1 MSKQVN
7 KTTSQRAV
15 KPSGSQ
21 TAKDT
26 SSSPSHPLLR
36 NWMGGGLFFLMIWAW
51 AWLYYGSVLQMA
63 RDYSFWVAD
72 IRQMEFIMCQSFAG
86 FRWLGRL
93 LLQLYKFPW
102 LGGLFLAAML
112 TLTSCFTGYILCLR
126 GKLRGLRHLPALA
139 CVGVYTYHGINM
151 FFESETGYILV
162 VPFVVTVVLGVLAAI
177 LRAVR
182 GSRPADS
189 NTRNVLMEQV
199 VVVAIM
205 ACIIGYNEMQR
216 PYTRTISRLSVL
228 MEDQNWNEMQ
238 KVALS
243 NAIQS
248 NRPMACF
255 YAISLLHTGKI
266 AERMYDIRLDYD
278 SLYVHG
284 MDGQHNNCS
293 GMYIPEGSLHAGFI
307 QTCMHNCMEE
317 MVMNGPSIRL
327 LKLLVKSALM
337 RNEWELA
344 EKYLRILGDVPFE
357 GKFCD
362 KYGAMVHNTTM
373 IEADPEFARIRLT
386 EPIHDSFESFYQQPI
401 FMGYNLNLVEGRSM
415 EALTNSLCVCLYTK
429 LMPNFLERLQ
439 PIAGATPPEI
449 IADGVLLAST
459 KQPGI
464 EKNFPGLDYRTGRIQ
479 SFLQSIQPYMSDRP
493 GHAYELFSKYKGYYP
508 YYYFFGNLKATKKGY
523 TGEKTSSSGV
533 N

>member
-1 MSKQVN
+1 MSKKVN
-7 KTTSQRAV
+7 KTTNQRTDRVASSQPATDKRA
-15 KPSGSQ
+15 SLL
-21 TAKDT
+21 
-26 SSSPSHPLLR
+26 SSF
-36 NWMGGGLFFLMIWAW
+36 GGEKWGFLLFFLLMWAW
-51 AWLYYGSVLQMA
+51 AWLYYGSVLHMG
-63 RDYSFWVAD
+63 REYSFWVPD
-72 IRQMEFIMCQSFAG
+72 TRQMSFILCQTYAS
-86 FRWLGRL
+86 FRWLGRM
-93 LLQLYKFPW
+93 LLQLYKYPW
-102 LGGLFLAAML
+102 LGGLFLALVL
-112 TLTSCFTGYILCLR
+112 TLTSAFTGSLLSLR
-126 GKLRGLRHLPALA
+126 GRLRGLRHLPSLA
-139 CVGVYTYHGINM
+139 YVAVVTYQGINM
-151 FFESETGYILV
+151 FFEAETGYILV
-162 VPFVVTVVLGVLAAI
+162 IPFVAMVVLGILAGIRSLIGRTPAADGGRGSFLAEVGLVAVLMAAI
-177 LRAVR
+177 V
-182 GSRPADS
+182 GF
-189 NTRNVLMEQV
+189 
-199 VVVAIM
+199 
-205 ACIIGYNEMQR
+205 NEMQR
-216 PYTRTISRLSVL
+216 PYTRTICRLSGL
-228 MEDQNWNEMQ
+228 MEDHQWNEMQ
-238 KVALS
+238 KVARD

-293 GMYIPEGSLHAGFI
+293 GMYIPEGSLHAGFV

-317 MVMNGPSIRL
+317 MVMTGPTLRL
-327 LKLLVKSALM
+327 LKLLVKSALL
-337 RNEWELA
+337 RGEWELA

-357 GKFCD
+357 GDFCS
-362 KYGAMVHNTTM
+362 KYGAMVRNTTLV
-373 IEADPEFARIRLT
+373 EADPEFARIRLT

-439 PIAGATPPEI
+439 PLSGSTPPEI

-464 EKNFPGLDYRTGRIQ
+464 ESNFPGLDYRTGRIQ
-479 SFLQSIQPYMSDRP
+479 GFMQNVQPYMSDRP

-523 TGEKTSSSGV
+523 TGQKTSSSGV